1 MTVSGTHS
9 SDLSRYINIH
19 DLERGAREAVE
30 GMIYDYY
37 AAGAHDEIT
46 ARENRSAFDRLALLP
61 RVMVDVANRD
71 TSVELL
77 GVRHAAPMLVAPM
90 AMQRLAHPDG
100 ELATARAAAR
110 LGVGMVVSTV
120 STTPIEEIHDVLPGP
135 LWFQLYVY
143 PDKSLTRRLVERAER
158 AGAQALVLT
167 VDTPVLGR
175 RERDV
180 RNEFRLPAGLTLAHE
195 MPGDSQVLP
204 HVHVESGLAVHAAGM
219 LNPSLTWSDVEWL
232 RSITS
237 MPVLLKGIMRGGD
250 ARRAVEHGASAII
263 VSNHGGRQLDTALP
277 TISALP
283 AVANAV
289 AGRIPVLVD
298 GGIRRGTDILKA
310 LALGAS
316 AVLVGRAVLW
326 GLCCGGE
333 AGVHHALSIL
343 RAELDLAMALCG
355 ARSVAEITPDL
366 VAHS

>member
-1 MTVSGTHS
+1 MTSPRS
-9 SDLSRYINIH
+9 DDLSRFINIH

-30 GMIYDYY
+30 GMIFDYY

-46 ARENRSAFDRLALLP
+46 ARENRAAFDRLALLP
-61 RVMVDVANRD
+61 RVMIDVATRD
-71 TSVELL
+71 SSIDLL
-77 GVRHAAPMLVAPM
+77 GVRHDAPMLVAPM

-100 ELATARAAAR
+100 ELAMARAAAAAR
-110 LGVGMVVSTV
+110 IGMVVSTV
-120 STTPIEEIHDVLPGP
+120 STTPIEEIHAVLPSP

-143 PDKSLTRRLVERAER
+143 PDKGLTRRLVERAER

-180 RNEFRLPAGLTLAHE
+180 RNEFRLPPGLTLAHE

-237 MPVLLKGIMRGGD
+237 MPVLLKGIMRSGD
-250 ARRAVEHGASAII
+250 ARRAEEHGASGII

-277 TISALP
+277 TISALS

-289 AGRIPVLVD
+289 GGRIPVLLD

-316 AVLVGRAVLW
+316 AVLVGRAALW

-333 AGVHHALSIL
+333 AGARHALSIL

-355 ARSVAEITPDL
+355 APTIRAITPDL
-366 VAHS
+366 VVHA

>member
-1 MTVSGTHS
+1 MPASPPP
-9 SDLSRYINIH
+9 DLSRFINID
-19 DLERGAREAVE
+19 DLEAGAREAVDA
-30 GMIYDYY
+30 MIYDYY

-46 ARENRSAFDRLALLP
+46 ARENNAAFRRLALVP
-61 RVMVDVANRD
+61 RVLVDVARRD
-71 TSVELL
+71 GSIQLL
-77 GVRHAAPMLVAPM
+77 GARHDSPLLIAPM

-100 ELATARAAAR
+100 ELATARAAASA
-110 LGVGMVVSTV
+110 GVGMVVSTV
-120 STTPIEEIHDVLPGP
+120 STTPIERIREVLPTP

-143 PDKSLTRRLVERAER
+143 PDKALTQRLVERADR

-180 RNEFRLPAGLTLAHE
+180 RNEFRLPSGLALAHE
-195 MPGDSQVLP
+195 MPGGEQTLP

-219 LNPSLTWSDVEWL
+219 LNPSLTWDDVDWL
-232 RSITS
+232 RSMTS
-237 MPVLLKGIMRGGD
+237 MPVLLKGVIRGGD
-250 ARRAVEHGASAII
+250 ARRAVEHGVAGII

-277 TISALP
+277 TITALP

-289 AGRIPVLVD
+289 GGRIPVLLD

-316 AVLVGRAVLW
+316 AVLVGRAALW

-333 AGVHHALSIL
+333 AGVRHALEIL

-355 ARSVAEITPDL
+355 ARSIAEITPDL
-366 VAHS
+366 VAHH

>member
-1 MTVSGTHS
+1 MTSTRPP
-9 SDLSRYINIH
+9 DLSRLINIH

-30 GMIYDYY
+30 AMIYDYY

-46 ARENRSAFDRLALLP
+46 ARENRAAFERLALLP
-61 RVMVDVANRD
+61 RVMVDVAARD
-71 TSVELL
+71 LSVALL
-77 GVRHAAPMLVAPM
+77 GVRHAAPLLVAPM

-100 ELATARAAAR
+100 ELATARAAAAA
-110 LGVGMVVSTV
+110 GVGMVVSTV
-120 STTPIEEIHDVLPGP
+120 STTPIEEIQAVLPSP

-143 PDKSLTRRLVERAER
+143 PDKGLTQRLVERAGR

-180 RNEFRLPAGLTLAHE
+180 RNEFRLPPGLTLAHE
-195 MPGDSQVLP
+195 MPGGGQVLP

-219 LNPSLTWSDVEWL
+219 LNPSLTWSDVDWL
-232 RSITS
+232 RSITT

-250 ARRAVEHGASAII
+250 ARRAVEHGASGII
-263 VSNHGGRQLDTALP
+263 VSNHGGRQLDTAMP

-283 AVANAV
+283 GVANAV
-289 AGRIPVLVD
+289 AGRIPVLLD

-316 AVLVGRAVLW
+316 TVLIGRAALW

-355 ARSVAEITPDL
+355 ARTIAEITPDL
-366 VAHS
+366 VVHG